1 MRRPMFGILV
11 VVGMMALNLTGC
23 GTTGQAAGDGATV
36 AGGANINESYT
47 DALPVVTRLV
57 VGTLKLEET
66 DLAIT
71 ADQAQQL
78 VPLWQAYRSLLT
90 SQTSAQQERDALVTQ
105 IEGAMRADQLA
116 EIVGMKLTAADM
128 QTVFRDRNPQ
138 GQSQVNGTRTP
149 GQNGGGFAGGG
160 GGFPGGS
167 GFPGGGSFG
176 GLAPGQTPNPQAFE
190 TLRAE
195 RGGTSGVNPGLVSVL
210 IEFLQQK
217 LGSTP
222 TPAPIGG

>member
-1 MRRPMFGILV
+1 MFGILA
-11 VVGMMALNLTGC
+11 VVGMMALGLTGC
-23 GTTGQAAGDGATV
+23 GTTGQATGDGATV
-36 AGGANINESYT
+36 TGGAGVDIHENYT
-47 DALPVVTRLV
+47 DALPAATQLV

-71 ADQAQQL
+71 ADQAQGL

-90 SQTSAQQERDALVTQ
+90 SQTSAQQELEALVGQ
-105 IEGAMRADQLA
+105 IEEAMTADQLA
-116 EIVGMKLTAADM
+116 EIAGMKLTAADM

-138 GQSQVNGTRTP
+138 GQSQTSGTRTP

-160 GGFPGGS
+160 GGFPGG

-176 GLAPGQTPNPQAFE
+176 GLAPGQTPNPQVFE

-195 RGGTSGVNPGLVSVL
+195 RVGTSGVNPGLVSVL

-217 LGSTP
+217 SGGTP